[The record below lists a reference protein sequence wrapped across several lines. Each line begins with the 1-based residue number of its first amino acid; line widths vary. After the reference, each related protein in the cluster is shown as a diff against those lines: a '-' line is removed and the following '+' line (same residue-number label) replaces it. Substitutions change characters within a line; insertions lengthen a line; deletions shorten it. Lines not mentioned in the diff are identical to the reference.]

1 MMRARREMMMARER
15 KQVIVLTSGHLLLEA
30 ATSSSL
36 RNITGRMQRRP
47 ATCYAAGWSRLS
59 RRSKMMQFM
68 TKQKKQDGWKK
79 AWIGL
84 TDEAEEGE
92 WVWSSGK
99 APSFTNWAPKE
110 PSNHKS
116 KANEMQGED
125 CVLLNINPGGPKK
138 PWNTP
143 KKWNDSSCSAKHNV
157 ICQYEKGGF
166 IRAAVCENK

>member
-1 MMRARREMMMARER
+1 MMFNAMLNYISVEGDCPDEW
-15 KQVIVLTSGHLLLEA
+15 TSIAGGCYKFLPEKYNWEDAKEA
-30 ATSSSL
+30 CHML
-36 RNITGRMQRRP
+36 H
-47 ATCYAAGWSRLS
+47 GWLVEIESEE
-59 RRSKMMQFM
+59 QNDAIHDEA
-68 TKQKKQDGWKK
+68 KKQDGWKK